1 MQEETLVKNIKIVK
15 NNTKPVEDTFFPNI
29 EYLEQDLYTI
39 GVEGDKKRYTKISS
53 RVPIIRGDVYLI
65 LLIHRY
71 EDNINTP
78 NRKKEYIQRFLQ
90 EANSIQQRYIIQEN
104 LMTVNAF
111 NQEQLIYKMEY

>member
-15 NNTKPVEDTFFPNI
+15 NNTKPIQDTFFPNI
-29 EYLEQDLYTI
+29 EYMEQELPTI
-39 GVEGDKKRYTKISS
+39 TDVKRYTRVSS
-53 RVPIIRGDVYLI
+53 RIPIIRGDVYLI
-65 LLIHRY
+65 QLTHKY
-71 EDNINTP
+71 EDNVQTA

-111 NQEQLIYKMEY
+111 NREQLIYKMEY